1 MSSTI
6 RIKRSGTQGSPSTLR
21 SGELA
26 YSWKDDL
33 ADGQRLYIGW
43 GDETTPGEAD
53 NIAIIGGKYFTDK
66 LDHSAG
72 TLTASSAL
80 IVDSYSKIDVLN
92 VDNLKL
98 DGNTISTISN
108 NNLILHPNGN
118 GKIDVAGT
126 RITNLPLT
134 PTDDSDAA
142 SKGYVDTQIGA
153 VSSTI
158 TLSDGTAT
166 DDYTTGNTLTFN
178 GGTGITTSVTDN
190 QVSFA
195 ITNTGVTANTYGSG
209 SSYKIPV
216 ITVNAQGQI
225 TSAVDSAIPNA
236 TTSVKG
242 VASFATA
249 DFGVSSGAV
258 SIKSGGVS
266 NTQLANSSVTVT
278 AGDGLSGGGSVTL
291 GSTVSLAVS
300 VDDTT
305 IETNADTLRIKDGGV
320 SNAKLAFDSVTIGST
335 SIALGATQTEIAGLT
350 KLTVEQLVLDS
361 NTISSTAGKI
371 FLDPNPV
378 GDEGEVVIQGDL
390 TVRGTTTTI
399 HSTEVTISDHALVLA
414 DSALNSAQADA
425 AGIIIGASSYSGRP
439 TFLYNTS
446 GDKFVSNKPIQV
458 SNTAGLLFNGD
469 SVNEIIDDRVSN
481 LLLEGEAMDL
491 TYNDAA
497 NTLTIAAE
505 TATSGNLGV
514 AKFPTANFTVTG
526 GSVAI
531 SAIDGGTYP

>member
-6 RIKRSGTQGSPSTLR
+6 RIKRSGTQGSPSSLR

-53 NIAIIGGKYFTDK
+53 NIAVIGGKYFTDK

-72 TLTASSAL
+72 TLTASSAI
-80 IVDSYSKIDVLN
+80 IVDSYSKIDILN

-98 DGNTISTISN
+98 DGNTITTLSN
-108 NNLILHPNGN
+108 NNLILHPNGS

-142 SKGYVDTQIGA
+142 SKGYVDTQISA
-153 VSSTI
+153 VSTVI
-158 TLSDGTAT
+158 TLSDGSAT
-166 DDYTTGNTLTFN
+166 DNYTTGNTLTFN
-178 GGTGITTSVTDN
+178 GGTGITTSVTDD

-195 ITNTGVTANTYGSG
+195 ITNTGVTADTYGSG
-209 SSYKIPV
+209 SSYNIPV

-225 TSAVDSAIPNA
+225 TSAVDSAIPDA

-242 VASFATA
+242 VASFATG
-249 DFGVSSGAV
+249 DFSVTSGAV
-258 SIKSGGVS
+258 SIKSSGVS
-266 NTQLANSSVTVT
+266 NTQLANSAVTVT
-278 AGDGLSGGGSVTL
+278 AGDGLGGGGSVAL
-291 GSTVSLAVS
+291 GSSVSLNVN

-320 SNAKLAFDSVTIGST
+320 SNAKLANDSITIGST
-335 SIALGATQTEIAGLT
+335 EIDLGTAQTQIAGLT

-469 SVNEIIDDRVSN
+469 SVNEIVDDRVSN
-481 LLLEGEAMDL
+481 LLLQGEAIDL
-491 TYNDAA
+491 TYDDAA
-497 NTLTIAAE
+497 NSLTVAAE
-505 TATSGNLGV
+505 KATSANLGV
-514 AKFPTANFTVTG
+514 AKFPTANFAVTN

>member
-26 YSWKDDL
+26 YSWKTDL

-53 NIAIIGGKYFTDK
+53 NIAVIGGKYFTDK

-72 TLTASSAL
+72 TLTASSAI

-98 DGNTISTISN
+98 DGQTISTINN
-108 NNLILHPNGN
+108 NNLILHPNGS
-118 GKIDVAGT
+118 GKIDVSGT

-153 VSSTI
+153 VSTVI
-158 TLSDGTAT
+158 TLSDGSTT
-166 DDYTTGNTLTFN
+166 DEYTTGNTLTFN
-178 GGTGITTSVTDN
+178 GGTGITTSVTDD

-195 ITNTGVTANTYGSG
+195 ITNTGVTADTYGSG
-209 SSYKIPV
+209 SSYNIPV

-225 TSAVDSAIPNA
+225 TSAVDSAIPDA
-236 TTSVKG
+236 TSSVKG
-242 VASFATA
+242 VASFASG

-266 NTQLANSSVTVT
+266 NTQLANSAVTVS
-278 AGDGLSGGGSVTL
+278 AGDGLSGGGSVSL
-291 GSTVSLAVS
+291 GNSVSLAVS

-305 IETNADTLRIKDGGV
+305 IETNADTLRVKDGGV

-335 SIALGATQTEIAGLT
+335 SIALGTTQTQIAGLT

-378 GDEGEVVIQGDL
+378 GDQGEVVIQGDL

-399 HSTEVTISDHALVLA
+399 HSTELTISDHALVLA
-414 DSALNSAQADA
+414 DSALNSAQADQ

-458 SNTAGLLFNGD
+458 SNTSGLLFNGD

-491 TYNDAA
+491 TYNDGA

-505 TATSGNLGV
+505 KATSGNLGV
-514 AKFPTANFTVTG
+514 AKFPTANFTVSN

>member
-26 YSWKDDL
+26 YSWKTDL

-53 NIAIIGGKYFTDK
+53 NIAVIGGKYFTDK

-72 TLTASSAL
+72 TLTASSAI

-98 DGNTISTISN
+98 DGQTISTINN
-108 NNLILHPNGN
+108 NNLILHPNGS
-118 GKIDVAGT
+118 GKIDVSGT

-153 VSSTI
+153 VSTVI
-158 TLSDGTAT
+158 TLSDGSTT
-166 DDYTTGNTLTFN
+166 DEYTTGNTLTFN
-178 GGTGITTSVTDN
+178 GGTGITTSVTDD

-195 ITNTGVTANTYGSG
+195 ITNTGVTADTYGSG
-209 SSYKIPV
+209 SSYNIPV

-225 TSAVDSAIPNA
+225 TSAVDSAIPDA
-236 TTSVKG
+236 TSSVKG
-242 VASFATA
+242 VASFASG

-266 NTQLANSSVTVT
+266 NTQLANSAVTVS
-278 AGDGLSGGGSVTL
+278 AGDGLSGGGSVAL
-291 GSTVSLAVS
+291 GNSVSLAVS

-305 IETNADTLRIKDGGV
+305 IETNADTLRVKDGGV

-335 SIALGATQTEIAGLT
+335 SIALGTTQTQIAGLT

-378 GDEGEVVIQGDL
+378 GDQGEVVIQGDL

-399 HSTEVTISDHALVLA
+399 HSTELTISDHALVLA
-414 DSALNSAQADA
+414 DSALNSAQADQ

-458 SNTAGLLFNGD
+458 SNTSGLLFNGD

-491 TYNDAA
+491 TYNDGA

-505 TATSGNLGV
+505 KATSGNLGV
-514 AKFPTANFTVTG
+514 AKFPTANFTVSN

>member
-26 YSWKDDL
+26 YSWKTDL

-53 NIAIIGGKYFTDK
+53 NIAVIGGKYFTDK

-72 TLTASSAL
+72 TLTASSAI

-98 DGNTISTISN
+98 DGQTISTINN
-108 NNLILHPNGN
+108 NNLILHPNGS
-118 GKIDVAGT
+118 GKIDVSGT

-153 VSSTI
+153 VSTVI
-158 TLSDGTAT
+158 TLSDGTST
-166 DDYTTGNTLTFN
+166 DEYTTGNTLTFN
-178 GGTGITTSVTDN
+178 GGTGITTSVTDD

-195 ITNTGVTANTYGSG
+195 ITNTGVTADTYGSG
-209 SSYKIPV
+209 SSYNIPV

-225 TSAVDSAIPNA
+225 TSAVDSAIPDA
-236 TTSVKG
+236 TSSVKG
-242 VASFATA
+242 VASFASG

-266 NTQLANSSVTVT
+266 NTQLANSAVTVS
-278 AGDGLSGGGSVTL
+278 AGDGLSGGGSVAL
-291 GSTVSLAVS
+291 GNSVSLAVS

-305 IETNADTLRIKDGGV
+305 IETNADTLRVKDGGV

-335 SIALGATQTEIAGLT
+335 SIALGTTQTQIAGLT

-378 GDEGEVVIQGDL
+378 GDQGEVVIQGDL

-399 HSTEVTISDHALVLA
+399 HSTELTISDHALVLA
-414 DSALNSAQADA
+414 DSALNSAQADQ

-458 SNTAGLLFNGD
+458 SNTSGLLFNGD

-491 TYNDAA
+491 TYNDGA

-505 TATSGNLGV
+505 KATSGNLGV
-514 AKFPTANFTVTG
+514 AKFPTANFTVSN

>member
-166 DDYTTGNTLTFN
+166 DDYTTGSTLTFN

>member
-6 RIKRSGTQGSPSTLR
+6 RIKRSGTQGSPSSLR

-26 YSWKDDL
+26 YSWKNDL

-43 GDETTPGEAD
+43 GDETNSQAD
-53 NIAIIGGKYFTDK
+53 NIAVIGGKYFTDK

-80 IVDSYSKIDVLN
+80 IVDSYSKIDEFN
-92 VDNLKL
+92 VDNLKF
-98 DGNTISTISN
+98 DGNTISTIDN
-108 NNLILHPNGN
+108 NNLILHPNGS
-118 GKIDVAGT
+118 GKIDVSGT

-142 SKGYVDTQIGA
+142 SKGYVDTQISA
-153 VSSTI
+153 VSTVI
-158 TLSDGTAT
+158 TLSDGTST
-166 DDYTTGNTLTFN
+166 DNYTTGNTLTFN
-178 GGTGITTSVTDN
+178 GGTGITTSVTDD

-195 ITNTGVTANTYGSG
+195 ITNTGVTADTYGSG
-209 SSYKIPV
+209 SSYNIPV
-216 ITVNAQGQI
+216 ITVNQQGQI
-225 TSAVDSAIPNA
+225 TSAVDSAIPDA

-242 VASFATA
+242 VASFNSS
-249 DFGVSSGAV
+249 DFSTSSGAV
-258 SIKSGGVS
+258 SIKAGGVS
-266 NTQLANSSVTVT
+266 NTQLANSSVTVS
-278 AGDGLSGGGSVTL
+278 AGDGLSGGGAVSL
-291 GSTVSLAVS
+291 GSSVSLAVG
-300 VDDTT
+300 VDDAT
-305 IETNADTLRIKDGGV
+305 IETNNDKLRVKDGGV
-320 SNAKLAFDSVTIGST
+320 TNAKLAFDSVTIGST

-378 GDEGEVVIQGDL
+378 GDAGEVVVQGDL

-458 SNTAGLLFNGD
+458 SNTSGLLFNGD

-491 TYNDAA
+491 TYDDGA

-505 TATSGNLGV
+505 TATSANLGV
-514 AKFPTANFTVTG
+514 AKFPTANFTMTN

>member
-43 GDETTPGEAD
+43 GDETSPGEAD
-53 NIAIIGGKYFTDK
+53 NIAVIGGKYFTDK

-72 TLTASSAL
+72 TLTASSAI
-80 IVDSYSKIDVLN
+80 IVDSYSKIDILN

-98 DGNTISTISN
+98 DGQTISTINN
-108 NNLILHPNGN
+108 NNLILHPNGS

-134 PTDDSDAA
+134 PTNDSDAA

-153 VSSTI
+153 VSTVI
-158 TLSDGTAT
+158 TLSDGSAT
-166 DDYTTGNTLTFN
+166 DNYTTGNTLTFN
-178 GGTGITTSVTDN
+178 GGTGITTSVTDD

-195 ITNTGVTANTYGSG
+195 ITNTGVTADTYGSG
-209 SSYKIPV
+209 SSYNIPV

-225 TSAVDSAIPNA
+225 TSAVDSAIPDA
-236 TTSVKG
+236 TSSVKG
-242 VASFATA
+242 VASFASA

-266 NTQLANSSVTVT
+266 NTQLANSAVTVT
-278 AGDGLSGGGSVTL
+278 AGDGLSGGGSVAL
-291 GSTVSLAVS
+291 GNSVSLAVS

-305 IETNADTLRIKDGGV
+305 IETNADTLRVKDGGV
-320 SNAKLAFDSVTIGST
+320 TNAKLAFDSVTIGST
-335 SIALGATQTEIAGLT
+335 SIALGTTQTQIAGLT

-378 GDEGEVVIQGDL
+378 GDQGEVVIQGDL

-399 HSTEVTISDHALVLA
+399 HSTELTISDHALVLA
-414 DSALNSAQADA
+414 DSALNSAQADQ

-469 SVNEIIDDRVSN
+469 SVNEIVDDRVAN
-481 LLLEGEAMDL
+481 LLLAGEAIDL
-491 TYNDAA
+491 TYNDAS
-497 NTLTIAAE
+497 NSLTVAAE
-505 TATSGNLGV
+505 KATSGNLGV
-514 AKFPTANFTVTG
+514 AKFPTANFTVSN

>member
-6 RIKRSGTQGSPSTLR
+6 RIKRSGTQGSPSSLR

-26 YSWKDDL
+26 YSWKNDL

-43 GDETTPGEAD
+43 GDETNSQAD
-53 NIAIIGGKYFTDK
+53 NIAVIGGKYFTDK

-80 IVDSYSKIDVLN
+80 IVDSYSKIDQFN
-92 VDNLKL
+92 VDDLKF
-98 DGNTISTISN
+98 DGNTISTIDN
-108 NNLILHPNGN
+108 NDLILHPNGS
-118 GKIDVAGT
+118 GKIDVEGT

-142 SKGYVDTQIGA
+142 SKGYVDTQISA
-153 VSSTI
+153 VSTVI
-158 TLSDGTAT
+158 TLSDGTST

-178 GGTGITTSVTDN
+178 GGTGITTSVTDD

-195 ITNTGVTANTYGSG
+195 ITNTGVTADTYGSG
-209 SSYKIPV
+209 SSYNIPV
-216 ITVNAQGQI
+216 ITVNQQGQI
-225 TSAVDSAIPNA
+225 TSAVDSAIPDA

-242 VASFATA
+242 VASFNSN
-249 DFGVSSGAV
+249 DFSTSSGAV
-258 SIKSGGVS
+258 SIKAGGVS
-266 NTQLANSSVTVT
+266 NSQLANSSVTVS
-278 AGDGLSGGGSVTL
+278 AGDGLSGGGAVSL
-291 GSTVSLAVS
+291 GSSVSLAVG
-300 VDDTT
+300 VDDAT
-305 IETNADTLRIKDGGV
+305 IETNNDKLRVKDGGV
-320 SNAKLAFDSVTIGST
+320 TNAKLAFDSVTIGST

-378 GDEGEVVIQGDL
+378 GDAGEVVVQGDL

-458 SNTAGLLFNGD
+458 SNTSGLLFNGD

-491 TYNDAA
+491 TYDDGA

-505 TATSGNLGV
+505 TATSANLGV
-514 AKFPTANFTVTG
+514 AKFPTANFTMTN

>member
-6 RIKRSGTQGSPSTLR
+6 RIKRSGTQGSPSSLR

-43 GDETTPGEAD
+43 GDETNSQAD
-53 NIAIIGGKYFTDK
+53 NIAVIGGKYFTDK

-72 TLTASSAL
+72 TLTASSAI

-98 DGNTISTISN
+98 DGQTISTIDN
-108 NNLILHPNGN
+108 NNLILHPNGS
-118 GKIDVAGT
+118 GKIDVSGT

-153 VSSTI
+153 VSTVI
-158 TLSDGTAT
+158 TLSDGTST
-166 DDYTTGNTLTFN
+166 DDYTTGNELTFN
-178 GGTGITTSVTDN
+178 GGTGITTTVSDD

-195 ITNTGVTANTYGSG
+195 ISNTGVTADTYGSG
-209 SSYKIPV
+209 SSYNIPV
-216 ITVNAQGQI
+216 ITVNQQGQI
-225 TSAVDSAIPNA
+225 TSAVDSAIPDA

-242 VASFATA
+242 VASFNSS
-249 DFGVSSGAV
+249 DFSTSSGAV
-258 SIKSGGVS
+258 SIKAGGVS
-266 NTQLANSSVTVT
+266 NTQLANSSVTVS
-278 AGDGLSGGGSVTL
+278 AGDGLSGGGAVSL
-291 GSTVSLAVS
+291 GSSVSLAVG
-300 VDDTT
+300 VDDAT
-305 IETNADTLRIKDGGV
+305 IEIDTDKLRVKDGGV
-320 SNAKLAFDSVTIGST
+320 TNAKLAFDSVTIGST

-469 SVNEIIDDRVSN
+469 SVNEIVDDRVSN

-491 TYNDAA
+491 TYDDGA

-514 AKFPTANFTVTG
+514 AKFPTANFTLTN